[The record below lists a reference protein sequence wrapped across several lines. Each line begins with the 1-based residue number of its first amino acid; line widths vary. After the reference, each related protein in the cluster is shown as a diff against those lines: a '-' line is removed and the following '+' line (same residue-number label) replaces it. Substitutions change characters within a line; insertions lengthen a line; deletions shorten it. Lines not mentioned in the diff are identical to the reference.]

1 MGTARQGLPRRSLAP
16 VPHAKGVAPPAP
28 GWNDGAVDLI
38 SSGDAV
44 TTGSSSD
51 SPIHDYLTRLHAK
64 YADLADGEVATYIPE
79 LAGADP
85 SLFGICVAT
94 ADGAVYEVGD
104 TSHPFTIQSISKPLT
119 YGLILDELGEEAV
132 RARVGV
138 EPTGDAFNAI
148 TLDPIKGTPAN
159 PMINAGAIAATAM
172 IGGDNRLAHLLDN
185 YSRYTD
191 RQLSINDAVYASERS
206 TGHRNRAIAHLL
218 HGSGV
223 IDADPEASLDLYF
236 QQCAVEVTCR
246 DLALIAATMANGGLN
261 PFTGERAA
269 TPATTRRMLAV
280 MATCGM
286 YDGAG
291 NWLYTVGLPAK
302 SGVSGGILAVLPG
315 TLGIAV
321 FSPLLDQQGNS
332 ARGTQVCRDLTE
344 DLGLRLIGSGGRQPV
359 RVSHSIADLGSKR
372 IRSAGERAVLSDRGT
387 DVTVIELQGEL
398 GFPESEQV
406 IRRIVEL
413 PRTMNLAILDFRHVT
428 HADAVAAPFFASLH
442 HEFAGR
448 GGRLVLSGL
457 ARHSA
462 FLDTVVQNGTV
473 VQAGAAA
480 EEVVLLTFVELDA
493 ALEWCEA
500 QLLADAGVAA
510 DTAPLDLRHHELL
523 AGLTDAELD
532 AVTALLERREFAT
545 GEMVLRPGSA
555 AEELYLITRG
565 QLSVMGTPVDGQPRR
580 LATVTAG
587 MVLGELAFATGR
599 ARTSVVWADS
609 PVECYALSSADMAA
623 LALQHPG
630 AEVAILRNLVGITSA
645 RASRMR
651 SELALVTT

>member
-1 MGTARQGLPRRSLAP
+1 MGRM
-16 VPHAKGVAPPAP
+16 
-28 GWNDGAVDLI
+28 GWNDGAVDVI
-38 SSGDAV
+38 QEQYSRSPGPA
-44 TTGSSSD
+44 D
-51 SPIHDYLTRLHAK
+51 SPIHDYLTRLHTK
-64 YADLADGEVATYIPE
+64 YADLADGAVATYIPE
-79 LAGADP
+79 LAAADP

-94 ADGAVYEVGD
+94 ADGAIYEVGD

-119 YGLILDELGEEAV
+119 YGLILDELGEDAV

-159 PMINAGAIAATAM
+159 PMINAGAIASTAM
-172 IGGDNRLAHLLDN
+172 VGGDNRLARLLDH

-191 RQLSINDAVYASERS
+191 RQLSINEAVYASERS

-218 HGSGV
+218 YGSGV
-223 IDADPEASLDLYF
+223 IDSDPEASLDLYF

-321 FSPLLDQQGNS
+321 FSPLLDQHGNS
-332 ARGTQVCRDLTE
+332 ARGAQVCRDLTE
-344 DLGLRLIGSGGRQPV
+344 DLGLRLIGSGGRQPI

-372 IRSAGERAVLSDRGT
+372 IRSARDRAVLSDHGAG
-387 DVTVIELQGEL
+387 VTVIELQGEL
-398 GFPESEQV
+398 GFPETEQV
-406 IRRIVEL
+406 IRRLVEL
-413 PRTMNLAILDFRHVT
+413 PETTNLAILDFRHVT
-428 HADAVAAPFFASLH
+428 SADTVAAPFLASLH
-442 HEFAGR
+442 REFVGR

-457 ARHSA
+457 ARHSS
-462 FLDTVVQNGTV
+462 FLDTMVQI
-473 VQAGAAA
+473 GAAA
-480 EEVVLLTFVELDA
+480 DVDELLTFDELDA

-500 QLLADAGVAA
+500 RLLADAGMAA

-532 AVTALLERREFAT
+532 AVTTLLERREFAA
-545 GEMVLRPGSA
+545 GAMVLRPGSA

-580 LATVTAG
+580 LATLSAG

-609 PVECYALSSADMAA
+609 PVECYALSSSDVAA
-623 LALQHPG
+623 LARDHPA
-630 AEVAILRNLVGITSA
+630 AEVAILRNLVGITAA